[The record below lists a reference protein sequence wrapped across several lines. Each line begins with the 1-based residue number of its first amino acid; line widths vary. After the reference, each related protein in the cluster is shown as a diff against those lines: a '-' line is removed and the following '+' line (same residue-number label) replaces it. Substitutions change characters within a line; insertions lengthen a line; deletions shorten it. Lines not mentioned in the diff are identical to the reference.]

1 MALLTEDDVM
11 NMRFKEPKE
20 VSEGYD
26 QDEVDVFLDQ
36 VADTIGALTKENA
49 ELQNQL
55 KVAQARVTELEGG
68 TGAPVDE
75 APDSATSTSAFVNP
89 TNEAEEATGL
99 LMLAQELRDRHIAEG
114 KAESERL
121 VSEAQ
126 QKSQQMVD
134 DAQDQY
140 NRTMAQ
146 LEQERSLMERK
157 ISELRDFER
166 DYRTRLKS
174 YLESLLSNVES
185 GSSQT
190 EGFQN

>member
-36 VADTIGALTKENA
+36 VADTIGTLSKENA

-55 KVAQARVTELEGG
+55 KIAQARITELEGG
-68 TGAPVDE
+68 SAPVDA
-75 APDSATSTSAFVNP
+75 APDSATSTAAFVQP

-99 LMLAQELRDRHIAEG
+99 LMLAQELRDKHVAEG
-114 KAESERL
+114 KAESARL
-121 VSEAQ
+121 ISEAES
-126 QKSQQMVD
+126 KSQQLVG

-174 YLESLLSNVES
+174 YLESLLSNVEA
-185 GSSQT
+185 GSAQT
-190 EGFQN
+190 EAFQA

>member
-11 NMRFKEPKE
+11 NMRFKEPQSA
-20 VSEGYD
+20 SEGYD

-49 ELQNQL
+49 ELVNQL

-68 TGAPVDE
+68 NAPVDVN
-75 APDSATSTSAFVNP
+75 PDSATSTAAFVQPN
-89 TNEAEEATGL
+89 NEAEAATGL
-99 LMLAQELRDRHIAEG
+99 LLLAQELRDKHIAEG
-114 KAESERL
+114 RAESERL
-121 VSEAQ
+121 VSEAEA
-126 QKSQQMVD
+126 KSAQLVG

-146 LEQERSLMERK
+146 LDQERGLMERK

-174 YLESLLSNVES
+174 YLESLLSNVEV
-185 GSSQT
+185 GSS
-190 EGFQN
+190 EG